1 MKLILENWQKYLNEN
16 IDPRI
21 QNIDPRIKRRVDI
34 VLGISPMPESDE
46 PLDDIVIKMEREEP
60 ATVEFYYAHH
70 NKETGEIKD
79 LGWEPAAGWEQ
90 DNYGSYPW
98 GSIKINKKRIRG
110 LCLNGWAV
118 ELTSARKG
126 FGPLLYEVAME
137 WASQEENGFG
147 LMSGRRTVSAEAT
160 KVWQTYLERSDDDI
174 EVHQLDTLTTD
185 PDRGIKKRT
194 PDNPKDDCFQT
205 KAIKVGNEKWHE
217 TPYAKL
223 YRKADKSVM
232 DALGDKLIYETT
244 L

>member
-1 MKLILENWQKYLNEN
+1 MKLLLENWRKYLNESV
-16 IDPRI
+16 DPRI
-21 QNIDPRIKRRVDI
+21 QKRVDI
-34 VLGISPMPESDE
+34 VLGKSPMPESE
-46 PLDDIVIKMEREEP
+46 APLDDVVIMIEREGP

-98 GSIKINKKRIRG
+98 GSIKIVKKRIRG
-110 LCLNGWAV
+110 SCLDGWAV
-118 ELTSARKG
+118 ELTSARRG
-126 FGPLLYEVAME
+126 FGPLLYDVAME

-147 LMSGRRTVSAEAT
+147 LMSDRRTVSAEAT
-160 KVWQTYLERSDDDI
+160 KVWEAYLIRSRHDRSDV

-185 PDRGIKKRT
+185 PDRGIEKIT
-194 PDNPKDDCFQT
+194 PDDPKDDCFQT

-223 YRKADKSVM
+223 YRKANKSVM
-232 DALGDKLIYETT
+232 DALGDKLIYEAN